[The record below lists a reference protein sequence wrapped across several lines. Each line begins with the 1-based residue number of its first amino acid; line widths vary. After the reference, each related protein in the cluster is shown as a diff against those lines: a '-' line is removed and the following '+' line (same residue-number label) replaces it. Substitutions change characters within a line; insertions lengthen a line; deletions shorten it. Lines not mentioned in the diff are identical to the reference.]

1 MEGKARGQSL
11 THQVTDYIKDYI
23 VEHNLQ
29 EGDSIPSEGQIAET
43 LGISRSP
50 VREAVKSLR
59 SLGIVDVR
67 HGEGLFVREWNFD
80 PLLEN
85 LEFGIRTSPKKL
97 AELYEV
103 RKWLEMSVI
112 EESVNRITDDEVL
125 ELEIIMLQWEKAV
138 KSGEEYIHFDEK
150 FHQIILGTMQ
160 NETLLKLFAAFWIT
174 FKNLKDINLQ
184 SPDKERVL
192 NEHRAIVTAIKDRDG
207 KEAKS
212 AMYKQF
218 IGFQDRIQNIVEQ
231 YEKNRFEDNE

>member
-1 MEGKARGQSL
+1 MEGKSRGHSL
-11 THQVTDYIKDYI
+11 TLQVSDYIKDYI
-23 VEHNLQ
+23 VEHNLK
-29 EGDSIPSEGQIAET
+29 EGDSIPSEGQIADS

-50 VREAVKSLR
+50 VREAVKALR

-97 AELYEV
+97 AELYEI

-112 EESVNRITDDEVL
+112 EECVKRITDEDVL
-125 ELEIIMLQWEKAV
+125 ELEILMLQWEKAL
-138 KSGEEYIHFDEK
+138 KSGEDYILYDEK

-160 NETLLKLFAAFWIT
+160 NETLLKLFSAFWIT
-174 FKNLKDINLQ
+174 FKHSKDSDLY

-192 NEHRAIVTAIKDRDG
+192 KEHRVIADAIKNRD
-207 KEAKS
+207 AVQARL
-212 AMYKQF
+212 AMHQQF
-218 IGFQDRIQNIVEQ
+218 LGFHDRIQQIVER
-231 YEKNRFEDNE
+231 YEESHDKDQ